1 MSSRQTRKSR
11 NNFVKEKSPEED
23 KPLKPSNSTRRR
35 SPLKEDKE
43 PSTIETAASSSKSK
57 FLEGLTNEDLFIAI
71 EGGDINAVKLC
82 VDSGV
87 DVNMS
92 NSSNKFPLQIAIELQ
107 LNDIA
112 LYLLNSGVKMNYIN
126 KNTACNYL
134 YHSFYYGMNLNF
146 LKRLI
151 ELGVD
156 INEKCYGVMPL
167 HLACKNII
175 YKEITEL
182 LIKKGADVNALDK
195 NMRTPLHYA
204 CDNDNL
210 KYVKLLHE
218 NGAGNIKSKPYSDWD
233 LGFREAETPV
243 DIAKRRGNLKIIKYF
258 EENEFGAINL
268 ERQREIEEER
278 ERERERERDVAS
290 REAVMTRED
299 IAEIEENRSSLFDV
313 ITEGNVDKIED
324 SIKLLSDI
332 NIKNSDGLT
341 PLHFV
346 ISMIS
351 ESTKKIDNKKYYE
364 IFILLLTYGANPNIK
379 NTAGGT
385 PFALACY
392 YGLEELVIFM
402 VNKSL
407 VDINLKNPNGYTPIY
422 SAILSGNFNIV
433 EHLLDNGADLHIKSS
448 INQNALH
455 ILCNEAEEQ
464 SMDIANLL
472 LDHGVDV
479 NAVDDYNNTPLV
491 YAISWKNKEL
501 QKLLID
507 YGATEKGLEHH
518 IYSPHT
524 TYEDSDFFHKINEK
538 EMKDY
543 YKLFKIHARHSCP
556 WITHFNISIRE
567 NKYEMEDKQFNRAIY
582 VLTYN
587 NVPAVMMKF
596 YFYGN
601 TKGSIAYIEFLCAN
615 KELFKG
621 AGAVAYIHLYNFLKT
636 KNPKIEIESF
646 PTSDGFFQKQNMLST
661 PGSDS
666 ETMYYVMVNE
676 NDPPD
681 LFYNEPQIRFGGNKK
696 KSNSEL
702 FKNIFSVKQHN
713 TSFMLGGGGSAE
725 VPAEINLVD
734 KDGNTPLLIACS
746 NDDLD
751 KMKELIAKG
760 AMITDENGMNI
771 KNSNGRDLLHIACEN
786 DNIAIVDYLCNVIGY
801 SMGSDNDGERPLHVA
816 CYYGS
821 NELVKVLI
829 GNYEGAVWN
838 VLDEYTQTIILRW
851 TPLHMAIY
859 ANNVDI
865 ALTVISY
872 IKTFNPLLNLTDKN
886 GYTCLNF
893 ACEKGLTDIIRELV
907 LVGADLHLP
916 DYSNNSPILNSV
928 KKKNYE
934 IVELLAS
941 NGADVNTSNKDG
953 ETPLQIALKNK
964 DKKMKELL
972 LQYGAIVEGIKH
984 YIYSPNPY
992 STQHPYFINSNYFES
1007 LDKDKYKELYK
1018 NVPSDFKTT
1027 CHDHEVFDIEMPEN
1041 TFEKEESIYVL
1052 KYANVPASFMRI
1064 QKQLTQK
1071 KETIIIIKAFCTS
1084 KTIFQGVG
1092 SLAYRHLYNFLK
1104 TKLITISLV
1113 SSQEGMK
1120 FYPKLNMKLVGQA
1133 KFKSVVGVDNP
1144 KPMPPEYPKLLG
1156 GKTKNKKSSKRK
1168 TRKSKKINIS
1178 QLN

>member
-11 NNFVKEKSPEED
+11 NNFVKEESPEED
-23 KPLKPSNSTRRR
+23 KPLKPSNRTRRR

-43 PSTIETAASSSKSK
+43 PSSIETASSSESSSSETASSSKSK
-57 FLEGLTNEDLFIAI
+57 ILSNLTSEDLFDAI

-82 VDSGV
+82 VESGV

-112 LYLLNSGVKMNYIN
+112 LYLLNSDVKMNYIN
-126 KNTACNYL
+126 KQTACNYL

-156 INEKCYGVMPL
+156 INEKCHGVMPL
-167 HLACKNII
+167 HLACRNII

-182 LIKKGADVNALDK
+182 LIKKGADVNALDD

-204 CDNDNL
+204 CDDDNL
-210 KYVKLLHE
+210 KYVQLLHK
-218 NGAGNIKSKPYSDWD
+218 NGAGIIKSKPYYDWVF
-233 LGFREAETPV
+233 GQRGAETPV
-243 DIAKRRGNLKIIKYF
+243 DTAKRRGNLKIIKYF
-258 EENEFGAINL
+258 EENEFEAINL
-268 ERQREIEEER
+268 EWQREIEEE
-278 ERERERERDVAS
+278 EGEDDDDEEEGEDDDDEEEEEGE
-290 REAVMTRED
+290 EA
-299 IAEIEENRSSLFDV
+299 RSSLFDV
-313 ITEGNVDKIED
+313 ITEGNIDKIED

-341 PLHFV
+341 PLHYV
-346 ISMIS
+346 ISIIS
-351 ESTKKIDNKKYYE
+351 ESTNKNDNKKYYE

-379 NTAGGT
+379 NPAGGT
-385 PFALACY
+385 PFALTCH

-407 VDINLKNPNGYTPIY
+407 VDINLKNPNGYTPLY
-422 SAILSGNFNIV
+422 SAILSGNLNIV
-433 EHLLDNGADLHIKSS
+433 KHLLDNGADLNIKNSV
-448 INQNALH
+448 NQNTLH
-455 ILCNEAEEQ
+455 ILCRGPQTQHN
-464 SMDIANLL
+464 DIAHLL
-472 LDHGVDV
+472 LDYSVDV

-491 YAISWKNKEL
+491 YAISRKNKEL
-501 QKLLID
+501 QKLLIE

-524 TYEDSDFFHKINEK
+524 TYEDTDFFHKINEK

-543 YKLFKIHARHSCP
+543 YKLFKIHTRHSCP
-556 WITHFNISIRE
+556 WISDFNISTRE
-567 NKYEMEDKQFNRAIY
+567 NKNEMEDKQINRAIY

-596 YFYGN
+596 YFYGL

-615 KELFKG
+615 KDLFKG

-681 LFYNEPQIRFGGNKK
+681 LFYTEPQIRFGGNKK

-725 VPAEINLVD
+725 VPTEINLVD

-746 NDDLD
+746 DDDLD

-760 AMITDENGMNI
+760 AMMTDENGMNI

-786 DNIAIVDYLCNVIGY
+786 NNIAIVDYLCNVIGY
-801 SMGSDNDGERPLHVA
+801 SMGSDKDGERPLHIA

-821 NELVKVLI
+821 NDLVKVLI
-829 GNYEGAVWN
+829 GDYEGAVWN
-838 VLDEYTQTIILRW
+838 VLDEYSQPNILRW
-851 TPLHMAIY
+851 TPLHFAIS

-872 IKTFNPLLNLTDKN
+872 IKTFYPLLNLTDNN

-907 LVGADLHLP
+907 LVGADVHWP
-916 DYSNNSPILNSV
+916 DYYNNNPILNSV
-928 KKKNYE
+928 KNKNYE

-941 NGADVNTSNKDG
+941 NGADVNSSNKDG

-972 LQYGAIVEGIKH
+972 LKYGAIVEGVKH

-992 STQHPYFINSNYFES
+992 STQHPYFKDSNYFES

-1018 NVPSDFKTT
+1018 NVPSDFKKT

-1052 KYANVPASFMRI
+1052 KYANIPASFMRI
-1064 QKQLTQK
+1064 QKKLTHK
-1071 KETIIIIKAFCTS
+1071 KETKIIIKAFCTS
-1084 KTIFQGVG
+1084 NTIFQGVG

-1104 TKLITISLV
+1104 TKLITISLQ
-1113 SSQEGMK
+1113 SSQEGLN
-1120 FYPKLNMKLVGQA
+1120 FYPKLNMKLLGTAV
-1133 KFKSVVGVDNP
+1133 FKSVVGVDNP

-1168 TRKSKKINIS
+1168 TRKSKK
-1178 QLN
+1178 

>member
-1 MSSRQTRKSR
+1 MSSRQTRKSK
-11 NNFVKEKSPEED
+11 NNFIKEESPEGD
-23 KPLKPSNSTRRR
+23 KPLKPSNRTRRR

-43 PSTIETAASSSKSK
+43 PSSSASSKSKSKSKSK
-57 FLEGLTNEDLFIAI
+57 FLSNLTSEDLFVAI
-71 EGGDINAVKLC
+71 EQGDIDTVKLC
-82 VDSGV
+82 VESGV

-92 NSSNKFPLQIAIELQ
+92 NSVNKFPLQIAIELQ

-126 KNTACNYL
+126 KEYACNYL
-134 YHSFYYGMNLNF
+134 YYSFYYGMNLNF

-156 INEKCYGVMPL
+156 INEKCNGVMPL

-182 LIKKGADVNALDK
+182 LIKKGADVNALDD

-204 CDNDNL
+204 CDDDNL
-210 KYVKLLHE
+210 KYVKLLHK
-218 NGAGNIKSKPYSDWD
+218 NGAGIIKSKPFNDWVS
-233 LGFREAETPV
+233 GRREAETPV

-258 EENEFGAINL
+258 EENEFGTINL
-268 ERQREIEEER
+268 ERDTPLMPNKSVKPNNRSSKQLPLEE
-278 ERERERERDVAS
+278 V
-290 REAVMTRED
+290 
-299 IAEIEENRSSLFDV
+299 RSSLFDV
-313 ITEGNVDKIED
+313 ITEGNIDKIED
-324 SIKLLSDI
+324 SIKLVSDI
-332 NIKNSDGLT
+332 NFKNSDGLT
-341 PLHFV
+341 PLHYV

-351 ESTKKIDNKKYYE
+351 EGTEEIDNKKYYE
-364 IFILLLTYGANPNIK
+364 IFILLLKYGANPNMR
-379 NTAGGT
+379 NATSGT
-385 PFALACY
+385 PFGLACY

-407 VDINLKNPNGYTPIY
+407 VDINLKNSHGYTPIF

-433 EHLLDNGADLHIKSS
+433 KHLLDNGANLHIKNTR
-448 INQNALH
+448 NQNGLH
-455 ILCNEAEEQ
+455 ILCNEASIQ
-464 SMDIANLL
+464 SMDIAHLL

-479 NAVDDYNNTPLV
+479 NAVDDNNNTPLV

-501 QKLLID
+501 QKLLIE

-518 IYSPHT
+518 IYSPHI
-524 TYEDSDFFHKINEK
+524 TYEDTDFFHKINDK
-538 EMKDY
+538 EMKYY
-543 YKLFKIHARHSCP
+543 YKLFKIHARDSCP
-556 WITHFNISIRE
+556 WITQFNIALSE
-567 NKYEMEDKQFNRAIY
+567 NKYEMEDKRYNRAIY

-596 YFYGN
+596 YFYGH
-601 TKGSIAYIEFLCAN
+601 TQASMAYIEFLCAN
-615 KELFKG
+615 KDLFKG
-621 AGAVAYIHLYNFLKT
+621 AGAVAYIHLYNFFKT

-734 KDGNTPLLIACS
+734 GDGNTPLLIACS
-746 NDDLD
+746 DDDLD

-760 AMITDENGMNI
+760 AMMTDENGMNI

-786 DNIAIVDYLCNVIGY
+786 NNIAIVDYLCNVIGY
-801 SMGSDNDGERPLHVA
+801 SMESDNDGERPLHVA

-821 NELVKVLI
+821 NDLVKVLI
-829 GNYEGAVWN
+829 GDYEGAVWN
-838 VLDEYTQTIILRW
+838 VLDEYTQTNILRW
-851 TPLHMAIY
+851 TPLHMAIS

-872 IKTFNPLLNLTDKN
+872 IKTFYPLLNLTDNN

-907 LVGADLHLP
+907 LVGADVHLP

-928 KKKNYE
+928 KKQNYE

-941 NGADVNTSNKDG
+941 NGADVNTSNKNG

-972 LQYGAIVEGIKH
+972 LQYGAIVEGVKH

-992 STQHPYFINSNYFES
+992 STQYPYFIDSNYFEF
-1007 LDKDKYKELYK
+1007 LDEDKYKELYK
-1018 NVPSDFKTT
+1018 NVPGDFKKT
-1027 CHDHEVFDIEMPEN
+1027 CHDHEVFDIEKPEN

-1064 QKQLTQK
+1064 QKKLTQK
-1071 KETIIIIKAFCTS
+1071 KETKIIIKVFCTS
-1084 KTIFQGVG
+1084 NTIFKGVG

-1104 TKLITISLV
+1104 TKLLTISLT
-1113 SSQEGMK
+1113 SSKEGMN

-1168 TRKSKKINIS
+1168 TKKSKK
-1178 QLN
+1178 